1 VLALAREVL
10 GAGAELRTFSIGFD
24 DPAYDE
30 SRVARRTADHFGA
43 RHTEWRMTP
52 EEGSAEVAGYMAAMD
67 QPSIDGFNTW
77 CVSKMARREGMK
89 VVLSGLGGDE
99 LFAGYGSFQRV
110 PQFERLHR
118 MLGPL
123 RPAAAAALDLAPAG
137 SRWRRVA
144 AFLRGPG
151 TALAAF
157 HAQRGIFTEPEA
169 RQLARALTG
178 TDPGPADWEAD
189 DLPDDE
195 SDRVSFLELTRYM
208 RNQLLGDSDVFSMAH
223 GLELR
228 VPFVDARLFDSLA
241 AIPSRIRL
249 AKGKQ
254 LLLDAVPEIP
264 PWVREQPKRGFRFP
278 FEEWSRGKF
287 GETLK
292 LADAISGIPLVTWYR
307 RWALAVVLYQ
317 R

>member
-1 VLALAREVL
+1 
-10 GAGAELRTFSIGFD
+10 
-24 DPAYDE
+24 
-30 SRVARRTADHFGA
+30 
-43 RHTEWRMTP
+43 M
-52 EEGSAEVAGYMAAMD
+52 
-67 QPSIDGFNTW
+67 
-77 CVSKMARREGMK
+77 
-89 VVLSGLGGDE
+89 
-99 LFAGYGSFQRV
+99 
-110 PQFERLHR
+110 
-118 MLGPL
+118 
-123 RPAAAAALDLAPAG
+123 
-137 SRWRRVA
+137 
-144 AFLRGPG
+144 
-151 TALAAF
+151 
-157 HAQRGIFTEPEA
+157 
-169 RQLARALTG
+169 
-178 TDPGPADWEAD
+178 
-189 DLPDDE
+189 
-195 SDRVSFLELTRYM
+195 TRYM

-287 GETLK
+287 GETLE

-307 RWALAVVLYQ
+307 RWALAVVLQQ